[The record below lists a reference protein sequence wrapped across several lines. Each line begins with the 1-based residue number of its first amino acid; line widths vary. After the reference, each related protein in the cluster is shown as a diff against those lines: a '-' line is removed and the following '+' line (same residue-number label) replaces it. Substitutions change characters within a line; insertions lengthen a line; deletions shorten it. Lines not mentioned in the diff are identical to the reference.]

1 MTTVAIIG
9 MGLIGTS
16 LGMALRNAED
26 SRLGSLT
33 VVGYDRDRRSLGA
46 ARGRLAIDRE
56 ARDLA
61 DAVRGAQV
69 VVLAVPVLAA
79 RDLLREIAPLLA
91 AGTLV
96 TDVCSTKAAIMGWA
110 TESLPA
116 GVDFIGGH
124 PMAGSERTG
133 PEAADAALLLG
144 AIYCLCVPASARKES
159 VDLAE
164 ALVVASGAKPY
175 YIDPAE
181 HDSYMAAVSHL
192 PFVLSAAL
200 VDAASRSSAWR
211 EMQPLAATG
220 FRDVTRLASGS
231 AEMHRDICMTNR
243 PALSHWL
250 GQVSAVLD
258 ELRAQLAAGD
268 EQAVA
273 AFFAQAH
280 EQREAWLQVR
290 PNMRPGEEAFEGQQP
305 PPRVGLFGRLSER
318 K

>member
-9 MGLIGTS
+9 MGLIGAS
-16 LGMALRNAED
+16 LGMALRNAEGLP
-26 SRLGSLT
+26 LGSVT
-33 VVGYDRDRRSLGA
+33 VVGYDRDRRSLST

-61 DAVRGAQV
+61 DAVRGAHA

-79 RDLLREIAPLLA
+79 REVLRELGPLLA

-96 TDVCSTKAAIMGWA
+96 TDVCSTKAEIMGWA
-110 TESLPA
+110 AESLPS
-116 GVDFIGGH
+116 GIDFIGGH
-124 PMAGSERTG
+124 PMAGRERTG
-133 PEAADAALLLG
+133 PEAAEAELLVG
-144 AIYCLCVPASARKES
+144 AIYCLCVPLSARQES

-175 YIDPAE
+175 YIDPHE

-200 VDAASRSSAWR
+200 IEAVSRGSSWR
-211 EMQPLAATG
+211 ETQPLAASG

-243 PALSHWL
+243 AALSHWL
-250 GQVSAVLD
+250 GQFTAVLD
-258 ELRAQLAAGD
+258 ELRTRLAEGD
-268 EQAVA
+268 EQGVT
-273 AFFAQAH
+273 AFFAHAY

-290 PNMRPGEEAFEGQQP
+290 PNMRPGEDAFEGQP
-305 PPRVGLFGRLSER
+305 PPLRPSLFGRLPGR